1 MAADPPTRRPTRFA
15 TRLLW
20 ALGGVVIAL
29 TVTWLGVA
37 ELTQISPLA
46 SSLAL
51 SLAVAAATSVVA
63 AGIVAWFVS
72 RRIARPLEQLADA
85 AESVANG
92 SYDVRVPDEH
102 LSVELQR
109 LAESFRRMSSRLSD
123 TEASRT
129 RLLSDLAHEIRT
141 PLATLE
147 AYIDGLEDGV
157 VTPDATSW
165 ATMRDQ
171 VSRLRRLT
179 ADLRETAA
187 AEEHALNLQLE
198 PTDLA
203 SVVTAA
209 VEAVIPRYRA
219 KDVDVEAITA
229 RRSQPVRVDR
239 DRLSQVLANLLD
251 NALRHTPPGGRVVVE
266 LGQEGRSAVIRVS
279 DSGEGIPP
287 DQLEA
292 VFARFHRVD
301 SSRRAADGS
310 GSGLGLTIAR
320 AIVSDHGGTITA
332 QSPAAPLPGPNDAP
346 GRTAVAAGPG
356 TTFTIRLPIAT
367 RPGPRLPGRTAVRSA
382 ASGPSGQP
390 MR

>member
-1 MAADPPTRRPTRFA
+1 MTTAPGPRQPGRFA

-20 ALGGVVIAL
+20 ALVGVGVAL
-29 TVTWLGVA
+29 TVTWLVVV
-37 ELTQISPLA
+37 ELAQVSPLA
-46 SSLAL
+46 TSLAV
-51 SLAVAAATSVVA
+51 SLAVAAAASLVA
-63 AGIVAWFVS
+63 AGTVAWIVS
-72 RRIARPLEQLADA
+72 RRIARPLEQLAEA
-85 AESVANG
+85 AEAVANG
-92 SYDVRVPDEH
+92 SYDVPVPSAQM
-102 LSVELQR
+102 SVELQR
-109 LAESFRRMSSRLSD
+109 LSEAFRRMSSRLSD

-157 VTPDATSW
+157 VSADATSW

-171 VSRLRRLT
+171 VTRLRRLT

-198 PTDLA
+198 VTDLA
-203 SVVTAA
+203 EIVVAS
-209 VEAVIPRYRA
+209 VEAVVPRYRM
-219 KDVDVEAITA
+219 KGVDVAASIG
-229 RRSQPVRVDR
+229 RRALPVRIDR

-251 NALRHTPPGGRVVVE
+251 NALRHTAPGGQAVVE
-266 LGQEGRSAVIRVS
+266 LSGEGRSAVIRVI
-279 DSGEGIPP
+279 DTGEGIPA
-287 DQLEA
+287 DQLES

-332 QSPAAPLPGPNDAP
+332 TSPSGQAADSASGTGAI
-346 GRTAVAAGPG
+346 GPG
-356 TTFTIRLPIAT
+356 TVFTIRLPLIT
-367 RPGPRLPGRTAVRSA
+367 RSGPRLPGRTAGRSA
-382 ASGPSGQP
+382 GSGPSGDRP
-390 MR
+390 T